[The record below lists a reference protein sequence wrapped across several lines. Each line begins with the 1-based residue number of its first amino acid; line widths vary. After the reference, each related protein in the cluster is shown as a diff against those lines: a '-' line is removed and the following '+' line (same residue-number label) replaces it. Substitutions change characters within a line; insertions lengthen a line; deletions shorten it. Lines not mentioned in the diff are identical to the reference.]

1 MQDILSM
8 SNDLEAL
15 RRLSQ
20 VSIGGRSPVAFL
32 CQCQRRPGKERGRRL
47 SFLPRGPP
55 SFPAPPSPHLQ
66 RAGSAPR
73 REPGRGGVRRHS
85 PSDRRR
91 QAPRATQHARARR
104 VPSTQG
110 RDCDLSPRPKMRPV
124 QKKKKKKSV
133 MTCCGIQDPV
143 SQNPT
148 LRPTGS
154 QKAFSNRTRLAALTQ
169 IAPSFFFF

>member
-66 RAGSAPR
+66 RAGSAQEGA
-73 REPGRGGVRRHS
+73 RERG
-85 PSDRRR
+85 R
-91 QAPRATQHARARR
+91 QATSPFRQAQAGPASHTAR
-104 VPSTQG
+104 S
-110 RDCDLSPRPKMRPV
+110 SP
-124 QKKKKKKSV
+124 
-133 MTCCGIQDPV
+133 
-143 SQNPT
+143 
-148 LRPTGS
+148 
-154 QKAFSNRTRLAALTQ
+154 
-169 IAPSFFFF
+169 

>member
-1 MQDILSM
+1 MGDHRWRSCA
-8 SNDLEAL
+8 S
-15 RRLSQ
+15 
-20 VSIGGRSPVAFL
+20 VSVGLGRS
-32 CQCQRRPGKERGRRL
+32 GGED
-47 SFLPRGPP
+47 SP
-55 SFPAPPSPHLQ
+55 SFPGGPPPSLHLPHPTCRGQ
-66 RAGSAPR
+66 AAPR
-73 REPGRGGVRRHS
+73 REPGKGGVRRHP

-110 RDCDLSPRPKMRPV
+110 RGCDLSPRPKMRPV
-124 QKKKKKKSV
+124 QKKKKKSV

-169 IAPSFFFF
+169 IAPSFFKKRRFCPSSLDRALDFCHGKK

>member
-32 CQCQRRPGKERGRRL
+32 CQRQRRPGKERGRRL

-73 REPGRGGVRRHS
+73 REPGKGGVRRHP

-110 RDCDLSPRPKMRPV
+110 RGCDLSPRPKMRPV
-124 QKKKKKKSV
+124 QKKKKKKKRHDLLRNPRSCV
-133 MTCCGIQDPV
+133 PESDSAADGKPEGV
-143 SQNPT
+143 LKQNSARSSHT
-148 LRPTGS
+148 DR
-154 QKAFSNRTRLAALTQ
+154 AL
-169 IAPSFFFF
+169 FF